1 MHADALA
8 TFVPRRI
15 VRRLDPATAADQP
28 LPPAMAGMVA
38 AGRAPRG
45 YACTGTTCRPPA
57 DGVEQWEATLAALRP
72 DDS

>member
-8 TFVPRRI
+8 TFVPRRV
-15 VRRLDPATAADQP
+15 VRRLSPSDTKGPS

-45 YACTGTTCRPPA
+45 YACTGTSCRAPADTEEAWRAMLDGLIPPA
-57 DGVEQWEATLAALRP
+57 D
-72 DDS
+72 